1 MRTAKTKKKRTTDE
15 VCDQIA
21 NDIAEGV
28 STARYSRQQLLDCIA
43 SQQDALCAEVQKLAV
58 VRSKAVAFAVEV
70 VAEAFPTHQLP
81 LTSDG
86 SRATPKDD
94 WRQRVLAEHK
104 DLHAKV
110 VKMERFLDG
119 DAAKVVGPVDL
130 GLLRD
135 QLSAMHQYRS
145 ALSKRIARFR

>member
-81 LTSDG
+81 LTSNG

-94 WRQRVLAEHK
+94 WQQRVLAEHK
-104 DLHAKV
+104 DLHARQPTGRKPS
-110 VKMERFLDG
+110 ER
-119 DAAKVVGPVDL
+119 
-130 GLLRD
+130 RNTT
-135 QLSAMHQYRS
+135 
-145 ALSKRIARFR
+145 KRTGSIFWNSTNKSESL